1 MKYEEYRRKKWRERI
16 KFDRRNQVDIEEIV
30 REMRQTFGH
39 LCFECQFKRDCP
51 HKKGGTTA
59 LLICPHFLQKEKEEN
74 TMSDLSPAAKR
85 VALKH
90 AINLMV
96 RIGAL
101 TFPVITQEKKGVI
114 DCERKFGS
122 KADSTEKV

>member
-1 MKYEEYRRKKWRERI
+1 M
-16 KFDRRNQVDIEEIV
+16 
-30 REMRQTFGH
+30 G
-39 LCFECQFKRDCP
+39 
-51 HKKGGTTA
+51 
-59 LLICPHFLQKEKEEN
+59 
-74 TMSDLSPAAKR
+74 DLSPAAKR

>member
-1 MKYEEYRRKKWRERI
+1 
-16 KFDRRNQVDIEEIV
+16 
-30 REMRQTFGH
+30 
-39 LCFECQFKRDCP
+39 
-51 HKKGGTTA
+51 
-59 LLICPHFLQKEKEEN
+59 
-74 TMSDLSPAAKR
+74 MSDLSPAAKR
-85 VALKH
+85 VALEH

-101 TFPVITQEKKGVI
+101 TFPVIAQEKKGVI

>member
-1 MKYEEYRRKKWRERI
+1 
-16 KFDRRNQVDIEEIV
+16 
-30 REMRQTFGH
+30 
-39 LCFECQFKRDCP
+39 
-51 HKKGGTTA
+51 
-59 LLICPHFLQKEKEEN
+59 
-74 TMSDLSPAAKR
+74 MSDLSTATKR

-96 RIGAL
+96 RIGTL
-101 TFPVITQEKKGVI
+101 TFPVITQEKKGEI